1 MYIFCSFD
9 VNSVQLPD
17 CSIIITVLDFNG
29 GVIKD
34 HFIGR
39 LVLGREASGE
49 SYILYH
55 VIHFHFTQVKE

>member
-1 MYIFCSFD
+1 MFGNNFILGIVNLCPLSVRSFD

-29 GVIKD
+29 GVVKD

-49 SYILYH
+49 QSI
-55 VIHFHFTQVKE
+55 